1 MFLMGVQITEILKRH
16 ETRIEDLKNKT
27 VIVDAPNHLYQFLTT
42 IRARDGT
49 PFTDSKGQVTS
60 HLIGLFS
67 RSTNL
72 TKRGIRQIY
81 VFDGEAPKLK
91 LKEVAKRKAIKEE
104 AEAEYKKALE
114 KGDTELMKKYAGRFS
129 RLTGDMIAES
139 KKLLEAL
146 GIPYV
151 DAPSEAEAQA
161 AHMVK
166 KGAGY
171 AVASQDSD
179 SLLFGT
185 PRLLRNLSI
194 TGKRKKAGTLSYTT
208 IHPELILLE
217 ENLKELGINQKQ
229 LIALCMLVGTDYN
242 PGGIKGIGPKKALE
256 LAKKH
261 KEDLN
266 TMFKEV
272 KWQDTFEESWEEVF
286 NTFTNIPVTDKYAS
300 KWAQPDR
307 EKTIALLC
315 GEHDFSEERVEN
327 TMSELVKEQKNQKGL
342 TDFFK

>member
-1 MFLMGVQITEILKRH
+1 MGVQITEILKRH
-16 ETRIEDLKNKT
+16 ETRIDDLENKT

-49 PFTDSKGQVTS
+49 PFTDSKGSVTS

-72 TKRGIRQIY
+72 MRHGIRQIY
-81 VFDGEAPKLK
+81 VFDGAAPELK
-91 LKEVAKRKAIKEE
+91 HKEIEQRKAIKEE
-104 AEAEYKKALE
+104 AEVEYKKALK
-114 KGDTELMKKYAGRFS
+114 KGDTELMRKYAGRFS
-129 RLTGDMIAES
+129 RLTKDMITEA
-139 KKLLEAL
+139 KRLLDAL
-146 GIPYV
+146 GMPYV

-166 KGAGY
+166 KGTGY
-171 AVASQDSD
+171 AVASQDAD
-179 SLLFGT
+179 ALLFGT

-194 TGKRKKAGTLSYTT
+194 TGRRKKAGTLSYAVV
-208 IHPELILLE
+208 HPELILLE
-217 ENLKELGINQKQ
+217 ENLKELGISQEQ

-256 LAKKH
+256 LTKRH
-261 KEDLN
+261 KGDLN
-266 TMFKEV
+266 AMFKEA
-272 KWQDTFEESWEEVF
+272 KWPETFEEDWEEVF
-286 NTFTNIPVTDKYAS
+286 NTFTNIPVTDKYAA
-300 KWAQPDR
+300 KWLQPD
-307 EKTIALLC
+307 KAQLIALLC

-327 TMSELVKEQKNQKGL
+327 TMSELVKGQKNQKGL